1 MINVYYDDRCPLCS
15 REIEYYKKISTPA
28 IINWCGISQHT
39 CTLEKH
45 GVSYLESLKVLHS
58 INAEGKIY
66 RGVDSFILIWQQ
78 LARWKWLALFVS
90 LPVIYHVTKVLY
102 GIFAHSR
109 FNSLDHCVIE
119 KNNPHS
125 HDNHI

>member
-15 REIEYYKKISTPA
+15 REIEYYKKIPTPA
-28 IINWCGISQHT
+28 IINWCGISHHI

-45 GVSYLESLKVLHS
+45 GVSYLESLKVLHA

-66 RGVDSFILIWQQ
+66 RGVDAFILIWQQ
-78 LARWKWLALFVS
+78 LARWKWLALLVN
-90 LPVIYHVTKVLY
+90 LPVIYHVTKALY
-102 GIFAHSR
+102 GIFVHWR

-119 KNNPHS
+119 KNNHRS
-125 HDNHI
+125 YDNHI